1 MKTLAQ
7 TATVSFRWDGA
18 RVFGPARAP
27 VYGQGQFDFRSGRGS
42 LVIDLPELR
51 HQEPGTEHALLLPA
65 QVFLQPKAT
74 ATAVLP
80 RGKPWLLATI
90 SGSESVKRNFP
101 QFVGQVEGVNPVFL
115 VDELSWG
122 ATAAQS
128 LGGRR
133 ISGVPLHEYRVS
145 VDLARALSGATGPAA
160 PASSLAIQEQLT
172 AVGSGQ
178 SSSTSPTVP
187 ILVWI
192 DRAGRVVQL
201 QASLPG
207 AGEGTAVVTV
217 RSFGDAVRIAA
228 PPPTQVIDITSLSPS
243 GERENN
249 GGGDSDGA

>member
-1 MKTLAQ
+1 
-7 TATVSFRWDGA
+7 
-18 RVFGPARAP
+18 
-27 VYGQGQFDFRSGRGS
+27 
-42 LVIDLPELR
+42 
-51 HQEPGTEHALLLPA
+51 
-65 QVFLQPKAT
+65 
-74 ATAVLP
+74 
-80 RGKPWLLATI
+80 
-90 SGSESVKRNFP
+90 
-101 QFVGQVEGVNPVFL
+101 
-115 VDELSWG
+115 
-122 ATAAQS
+122 
-128 LGGRR
+128 
-133 ISGVPLHEYRVS
+133 